1 VLAQIELWE
10 HAKDDKYEA
19 GKVYVLP
26 KELDEKVA
34 ALHLPAL
41 NAELTILGEEQAKYI
56 DIPVSGPFKKSTY
69 RY

>member
-1 VLAQIELWE
+1 LWKE
-10 HAKDDKYEA
+10 RDSDKYQK
-19 GKVYVLP
+19 GKVYKLP

-41 NAELTILGEEQAKYI
+41 GAELTKLSKEQADYI
-56 DIPVSGPFKKSTY
+56 DISQEGPFKHEEY

>member
-1 VLAQIELWE
+1 
-10 HAKDDKYEA
+10 
-19 GKVYVLP
+19 VYVLP

-41 NAELTILGEEQAKYI
+41 GAELTTLSSNQANYI
-56 DIPVSGPFKKSTY
+56 DVPQAGPFKKKDY